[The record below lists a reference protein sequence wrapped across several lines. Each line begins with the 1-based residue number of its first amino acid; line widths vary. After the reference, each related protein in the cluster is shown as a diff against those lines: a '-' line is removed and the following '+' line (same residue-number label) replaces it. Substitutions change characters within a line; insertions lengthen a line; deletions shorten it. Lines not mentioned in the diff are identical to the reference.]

1 MTNLN
6 ILLPLYNDWISCNI
20 LIKKINE
27 QLRKKKRFGNILILD
42 DASTQKINV
51 ANSGLKNIRKI
62 KVLKLKK
69 NLGSQKI
76 ISIGLDYI
84 KNEKNKIIVIMDS
97 DGEDDVNQINNLI
110 DTANKN
116 KNYIAV
122 ASRVKRKENLIFR
135 ILYKIHLI
143 IAFLLTF
150 NWISFGNYSS
160 FHSNNIKKILKNNS
174 SWLAYSSCVVK
185 NCKLIKISTDRQK
198 RFYGKSKLSFL
209 GLFNHSFRV
218 LSVFQNKILII
229 SIFYLLMINFFL
241 YKKFSIQIIMFSFIL
256 IYNFLIFITSK
267 NNDNFLFFKKDKFIK
282 RVLKVK

>member
-6 ILLPLYNDWISCNI
+6 ILLPLYNDWRSCNI

-42 DASTQKINV
+42 DASTQKMNV
-51 ANSGLKNIRKI
+51 TSSGLKNIRKI

-122 ASRVKRKENLIFR
+122 ASRVKRKEHLIFR

-143 IAFLLTF
+143 ITFLLTF

-160 FHSNNIKKILKNNS
+160 FHSSNIKKILKNNS
-174 SWLAYSSCVVK
+174 SWLAYSSCVAK
-185 NCKLIKISTDRQK
+185 NCKIIKISTNRQK
-198 RFYGKSKLSFL
+198 RFFGKSKLSFL

-241 YKKFSIQIIMFSFIL
+241 YEKFLIQIIIFSFFL
-256 IYNFLIFITSK
+256 IYNLLIFFTSY

-282 RVLKVK
+282 RVLRVK

>member
-6 ILLPLYNDWISCNI
+6 ILLPLYNDWRSCNI

-51 ANSGLKNIRKI
+51 TRLGLKNIRKI

-84 KNEKNKIIVIMDS
+84 KNKKNKIIVIMDS

-122 ASRVKRKENLIFR
+122 ASRVKRKEHLIFR

-174 SWLAYSSCVVK
+174 SWLAYSSCVIK
-185 NCKLIKISTDRQK
+185 NCKLIKIATDRQK
-198 RFYGKSKLSFL
+198 RF
-209 GLFNHSFRV
+209 
-218 LSVFQNKILII
+218 
-229 SIFYLLMINFFL
+229 
-241 YKKFSIQIIMFSFIL
+241 
-256 IYNFLIFITSK
+256 
-267 NNDNFLFFKKDKFIK
+267 
-282 RVLKVK
+282 